1 MYAITGITGQVGGAV
16 AENLLTRGKQVR
28 AVVRNPSK
36 GRTWAG
42 RGCEVAPAEI
52 NDSDALTKAF
62 SNAEGVFVVL
72 PPIFDPSPGF
82 PEASEAIESIRKALS
97 AAKPPRVVCL
107 STIGAQVKRPNQLN
121 QLQMLE
127 KTIGG
132 LALPITFLRPA
143 WFMENCALDVAPARE
158 LGVVPCFLQPL
169 DKQVPMI
176 ATADIGKVAAQILLS
191 SENPGVVEL
200 EGPERISPYKIAAVF
215 AQLLGKDVRM
225 QIVPRDSWEPLFRA
239 QGMTNPLPRM
249 QMLDGFNEGWIEFEG
264 GETKSLKG
272 TTTLDAV
279 LRSLTDE
286 KKES

>member
-16 AENLLTRGKQVR
+16 AENLLARGKQVR
-28 AVVRNPSK
+28 AVVRNPGK
-36 GRTWAG
+36 GRPWAG
-42 RGCEVAPAEI
+42 RGCDLALAEI
-52 NDSDALTKAF
+52 NDSGALTKAF
-62 SNAEGVFVVL
+62 SNVEGVFVML

-107 STIGAQVKRPNQLN
+107 STIGAQVKRPNLLN

-143 WFMENCALDVAPARE
+143 WFMENCAWDVAPARE

-264 GETKSLKG
+264 GEAKSLKG